1 MKIKQKISRWL
12 YKHPA
17 IHPIFIFRPGIFRLI
32 TSPFRVLPDFLIIG
46 AGKCGTTSLYNY
58 LIMHPNIHA
67 AKEKELNYFFRRWT
81 TYYRPNFPFIF
92 SKFYATKIK
101 KQPFVTGE
109 STPFYL
115 IHPLV
120 PKLVKNKIPRVK
132 IIILLRN
139 PIERAHSQYNHQF
152 REKNEKLSFEKAI
165 ESEKIKTREEW
176 LKLNEWEEGNRVNE
190 RYSYL
195 EGGLY
200 YKQIKG
206 WMEQFPEEQFLI
218 INADQFFTNT
228 SVILNQV
235 FEFLGVPPLKVQTTE
250 KFNAGT
256 YLEIQPK
263 TREFLSKFFKSHN
276 EDLYKLLKK
285 DFQWN

>member
-1 MKIKQKISRWL
+1 MNFKQKISSWL

-17 IHPIFIFRPGIFRLI
+17 IHPIFIFRPGVFRLI
-32 TSPFRVLPDFLIIG
+32 TGPFRVLPDFLIIG
-46 AGKCGTTSLYNY
+46 AGKSGTTSLYNY
-58 LIMHPNIHA
+58 LIKHPNIHTA
-67 AKEKELNYFFRRWT
+67 MNKELDYFFRRWT
-81 TYYRPNFPFIF
+81 TYYRPNFPSIF

-101 KQPFVTGE
+101 KVPFVTGE

-120 PKLVKNKIPRVK
+120 PKQVKNKIPRVK

-165 ESEKIKTREEW
+165 ESEKIKTKEEW
-176 LKLNEWEEGNRVNE
+176 MKLNEWGEGNRDHE

-206 WMEQFPEEQFLI
+206 WMEQFPEKQFLI
-218 INADQFFTNT
+218 INAEKFFTNP

-235 FEFLGVPPLKVQTTE
+235 FEFLGVPPVKVHTTE
-250 KFNAGT
+250 KFNVGT
-256 YLEIQPK
+256 YLEMQPK
-263 TREFLSKFFKSHN
+263 TREFLSEFFKPHN

-285 DFQWN
+285 DFRWN